1 MTGIGKMASFAILV
15 LAGLAQPRSAGSQDA
30 TPPPTMEMTIVGTP
44 LRATDGK
51 IYVNEL
57 CQIFPGLVL
66 SADLKKRP
74 EGAWDSDICHL
85 EKVHDSEHQ
94 EEKPT
99 GDRLQ
104 RSEVE
109 VREEGYVLQNITLQP
124 QVFAVLQMVPEGW
137 SGHLGTE
144 AGQGGGRG
152 GDFRGACRSRANGQG
167 ARRGAAYERAEREGF
182 AGDPRKALT
191 RHFR

>member
-1 MTGIGKMASFAILV
+1 MTGIGKAASFAILV
-15 LAGLAQPRSAGSQDA
+15 WAGLAQPRNAGSQDA

-66 SADLKKRP
+66 SVDLKKRP
-74 EGAWDSDICHL
+74 EGEWNSDICRL
-85 EKVHDSEHQ
+85 EKVLDSEHQ
-94 EEKPT
+94 EEKPA

-124 QVFAVLQMVPEGW
+124 QVFAVLQMVPAGWVVTSEPKPAKVEGEVAIFEV
-137 SGHLGTE
+137 H
-144 AGQGGGRG
+144 AGP
-152 GDFRGACRSRANGQG
+152 GQTVRLHVEEQHTKG
-167 ARRGAAYERAEREGF
+167 LKE
-182 AGDPRKALT
+182 KALPAAPEKP
-191 RHFR
+191 